1 MTLQEKA
8 ELCDMF
14 YRMRFAADHQLRIN
28 ESSIKVIMKKE
39 QEIHEAITAVR
50 CRRPTPSFPTPPP
63 QPTQCEDN
71 NDEDLC
77 DDPLS
82 LKR

>member
-1 MTLQEKA
+1 
-8 ELCDMF
+8 
-14 YRMRFAADHQLRIN
+14 
-28 ESSIKVIMKKE
+28 MKKE

-50 CRRPTPSFPTPPP
+50 CRPTPSFPTPPP

-71 NDEDLC
+71 NDEDPC

-82 LKR
+82 LKKQK

>member
-14 YRMRFAADHQLRIN
+14 YRTYKTYGGFAAAHHLRIN
-28 ESSIKVIMKKE
+28 ESSIKDHNEKKE

-50 CRRPTPSFPTPPP
+50 CRRPTPPFPRPPPP
-63 QPTQCEDN
+63 QP
-71 NDEDLC
+71 
-77 DDPLS
+77 S
-82 LKR
+82 IV